1 MRRINRTSF
10 EELVEQN
17 KRDIMND
24 QKAVSEIE
32 EKLDSKYEEQLKAD
46 S

>member
-24 QKAVSEIE
+24 QQAVSEIE
-32 EKLDSKYEEQLKAD
+32 EKLDSKYEKQLKAD